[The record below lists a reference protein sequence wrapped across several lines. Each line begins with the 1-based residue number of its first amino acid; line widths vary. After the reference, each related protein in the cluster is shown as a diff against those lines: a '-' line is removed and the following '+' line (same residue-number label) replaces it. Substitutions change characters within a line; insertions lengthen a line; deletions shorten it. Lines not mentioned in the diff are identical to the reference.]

1 MAKTFHRKTDGSI
14 VIKEG
19 ARIVGNL
26 PGKPRVFSEQPLAAS
41 IPKLPETT
49 LSELTGRPV
58 RTKATPATPFSG
70 EIALINEKISFLQEA
85 LISDPDA
92 VVLLSDLD
100 DITVAHNLEPDSELT
115 LKQAL
120 DLYRLEK
127 TLYREA
133 RTIVEQQ
140 ADEANGVSHLHA
152 FGDGKLG
159 SAKKDS
165 FYEPNTQ
172 EWLLARTNGIG
183 GSDKLGYVDEHGEFV
198 SYDSIG
204 KRGYLNRV
212 LEEKS
217 PNAIAHILESERV
230 VSDEESQ
237 ALPLRIGNRLE
248 RTIQYDFAKSH
259 PEYKHFEDKNTRT
272 AEGRP
277 WHRFNPDGVLQ
288 DSQTNEFGI
297 FEAKTSR
304 DIGAF
309 EKALPGYL
317 SQCLHNA
324 SAANLNF
331 AVLVA
336 DIEGEPN
343 QFVYRVDFTE
353 KQLQDYRDTVD
364 RAWLLHKPRYDRKM
378 SRRVG

>member
-14 VIKEG
+14 VVKEG
-19 ARIVGNL
+19 ARIIGNL
-26 PGKPRVFSEQPLAAS
+26 PGKPRVFSEQPIAAS
-41 IPKLPETT
+41 IPKLPEN
-49 LSELTGRPV
+49 LAAGLAAKPLRPK
-58 RTKATPATPFSG
+58 TKPVAPFSG
-70 EIALINEKISFLQEA
+70 EVELLDDKISFLQEA

-100 DITVAHNLEPDSELT
+100 DITVPHNLEADSELT
-115 LKQAL
+115 IKQAL

-127 TLYREA
+127 SLYREA
-133 RTIVEQQ
+133 RTLIEQQ
-140 ADEANGVSHLHA
+140 ADQDNGVQHLTS

-165 FYEPNTQ
+165 FYEPNTR
-172 EWLLARTNGIG
+172 EWLLARTKGIG
-183 GSDKLGYVDEHGEFV
+183 GSDKLGYIDEHGEFV

-204 KRGYLNRV
+204 KRGYLNSV
-212 LEEKS
+212 LADKS
-217 PNAIAHILESERV
+217 PDAINEIMNSEQVSES
-230 VSDEESQ
+230 EESQ
-237 ALPLRIGNRLE
+237 ALPLRIGNHLE
-248 RTIQYDFAKSH
+248 KTIQYEFAKSH

-288 DSQTNEFGI
+288 DSQSEEFGI

-304 DIGAF
+304 DTATF

-317 SQCLHNA
+317 AQCLHNA
-324 SAANLNF
+324 SAADLNF

-343 QFVYRVDFTE
+343 QFVYRVDFTA

-364 RAWLLHKPRYDRKM
+364 RAWLLHKPRYDKKMARKLT
-378 SRRVG
+378 